1 MPVILFQKGR
11 EEKKR
16 KEERF
21 KVRLPQPRT
30 TFLFYFFSFF
40 PPPPLHLYLS
50 PPPHHTLPPPPTP
63 SPPSALRTRPAHR
76 IRSSARSRFKRLR
89 IVGRFAFFFSS
100 SKAGL
105 FGVRAETAAFRR
117 KGGGKRKFAALSLVR
132 PAEHSKNP
140 HSTLP
145 PSPTPPHPTPAPLS
159 SLLSRFF
166 FPGNFL
172 LCPAPYPRRSIFFLH
187 YFCTLSLSLLET
199 ALRPSRRPHIYIR
212 AGFFFCVLTKEK
224 EKRKSC
230 EPRTLAIPP
239 TLP

>member
-30 TFLFYFFSFF
+30 TFLFYFFFLFS
-40 PPPPLHLYLS
+40 PSTSTPLPLPTS
-50 PPPHHTLPPPPTP
+50 PPYPPPPPTP

-166 FPGNFL
+166 FSWELSPLPCPLPKEINIL
-172 LCPAPYPRRSIFFLH
+172 LALLLHSLFVSLRDCPTAFSSTSYIYPRGVFFL
-187 YFCTLSLSLLET
+187 CLN
-199 ALRPSRRPHIYIR
+199 
-212 AGFFFCVLTKEK
+212 
-224 EKRKSC
+224 KRKGKT
-230 EPRTLAIPP
+230 EIL
-239 TLP
+239 